1 MRKINIGILG
11 GDYRYKILKNLFEA
25 DGLDVKTFG
34 NIHIENNSS
43 SLDEML
49 DNTDLLIG
57 PIPYTK
63 DKKYIN
69 LFCEDKISI
78 SELLLK
84 MKSKKITCFVAGVI
98 DEEFKNKVKSC
109 EIKVYDFF
117 EIETVAVKN
126 AVPTA
131 EGAIMTAMEESEK
144 TLFGSNNLI
153 LGYGR
158 CGKILAHTLKGLG
171 ANVSVS
177 YRKQ

>member
-131 EGAIMTAMEESEK
+131 EGAIMTAMEES
-144 TLFGSNNLI
+144 
-153 LGYGR
+153 
-158 CGKILAHTLKGLG
+158 
-171 ANVSVS
+171 
-177 YRKQ
+177 

>member
-84 MKSKKITCFVAGVI
+84 MKSKKING
-98 DEEFKNKVKSC
+98 
-109 EIKVYDFF
+109 IK
-117 EIETVAVKN
+117 
-126 AVPTA
+126 
-131 EGAIMTAMEESEK
+131 
-144 TLFGSNNLI
+144 
-153 LGYGR
+153 
-158 CGKILAHTLKGLG
+158 
-171 ANVSVS
+171 
-177 YRKQ
+177 RKMR